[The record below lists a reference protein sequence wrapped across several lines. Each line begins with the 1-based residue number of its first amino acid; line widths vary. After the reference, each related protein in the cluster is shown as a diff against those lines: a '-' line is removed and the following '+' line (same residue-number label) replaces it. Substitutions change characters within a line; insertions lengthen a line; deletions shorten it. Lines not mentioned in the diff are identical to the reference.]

1 MLISSREVYML
12 RKKKKARYTEDN
24 LLAYFNQIKSK
35 ALLSAEEEWELSKEI
50 LEGNEEAKGKLIESN
65 LRLVVKIARGFVSK
79 DVQFLD
85 LVQEGNIGLM
95 KAAEKFDYRKNVRFS
110 TYAAWWIKQAIV
122 RSLSNKKR
130 AIRLPHRK
138 EEAIK
143 RIQRTYTSL
152 AQKYL
157 RTPSVSEVAEELGM
171 KVEDVLTLLDAST
184 SIVSLETETN
194 EDAGTLMDL
203 CEDNSYSPDR
213 ELEEKSMQEDTLRFL
228 EHLMAREKDILQ
240 YRFAFYGDHKYTLNT
255 ISERTGISPETVR
268 QIEKRAIRKLKEHA
282 YEVQDYVYH

>member
-1 MLISSREVYML
+1 MLG
-12 RKKKKARYTEDN
+12 KKKKARYTEDN
-24 LLAYFNQIKSK
+24 LLAYFSQIKNK
-35 ALLSAEEEWELSKEI
+35 PLLSAEEEWDLSKRIMNGSED
-50 LEGNEEAKGKLIESN
+50 AKQELIESN

-95 KAAEKFDYRKNVRFS
+95 KAAEKFDYKKNVRFS

-143 RIQRTYTSL
+143 RIQRTYTALSQQL
-152 AQKYL
+152 S
-157 RTPSVSEVAEELGM
+157 RTPSAGEVAEELGM
-171 KVEDVLTLLDAST
+171 NEEDVLSLLHAST
-184 SIVSLETETN
+184 SVVSLETETN
-194 EDAGTLMDL
+194 EDSGTLMDL
-203 CEDNSYSPDR
+203 CEDNSYNPDKA
-213 ELEEKSMQEDTLRFL
+213 LVEKSMQEDTLRFL
-228 EHLMAREKDILQ
+228 EHLMEREKEILK
-240 YRFAFYGDHKYTLNT
+240 YRFSFYGNHKYTLKT
-255 ISERTGISPETVR
+255 IGERMGISPETVR

-282 YEVQDYVYH
+282 AEVQDYVYH

>member
-1 MLISSREVYML
+1 MLG
-12 RKKKKARYTEDN
+12 KKKKARYTEDN
-24 LLAYFNQIKSK
+24 LLAYFNQIKNK
-35 ALLSAEEEWELSKEI
+35 PLLSAEEEWGLSKKI
-50 LEGNEEAKGKLIESN
+50 LKGSEEAKSRLIESN
-65 LRLVVKIARGFVSK
+65 LRLVVKIARGFISK

-95 KAAEKFDYRKNVRFS
+95 KAAEKFDYRKSVRFS

-143 RIQRTYTSL
+143 RIQRAYMSL
-152 AQKYL
+152 AQKYS
-157 RTPSVSEVAEELGM
+157 RSPSVAEVAKELGLQ
-171 KVEDVLTLLDAST
+171 EGEVLELLHAST
-184 SIVSLETETN
+184 SIVSLEAETN
-194 EDAGTLMDL
+194 NDAGTLMDM
-203 CEDNSYSPDR
+203 CEDNSFNPDR
-213 ELEEKSMQEDTLRFL
+213 ALEEKSMQEDTLRFL
-228 EHLMAREKDILQ
+228 EHLMEREKEILK
-240 YRFAFYGDHKYTLNT
+240 YRFSFYGNHKYTLKT
-255 ISERTGISPETVR
+255 IGERMGISPETVR

>member
-1 MLISSREVYML
+1 ML

-228 EHLMAREKDILQ
+228 EHLMEREKEILK
-240 YRFAFYGDHKYTLNT
+240 YRFAFYGNHKYTLKT
-255 ISERTGISPETVR
+255 IGERMGISPETVR